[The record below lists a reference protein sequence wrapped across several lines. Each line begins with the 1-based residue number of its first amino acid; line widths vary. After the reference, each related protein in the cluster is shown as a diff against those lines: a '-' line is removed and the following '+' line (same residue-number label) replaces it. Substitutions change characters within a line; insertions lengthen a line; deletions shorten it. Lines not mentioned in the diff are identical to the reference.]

1 MAITYTWD
9 TKTVDTYPT
18 KSGKSDVIFK
28 VYWRLEGVDDTAEK
42 NSSARTGAEEIDTS
56 DLSNFTE
63 FADLKESDTTGW
75 VEDILGED
83 KINSYKSVIEA
94 AIQEKATPTV
104 VRKYVSEKKKIKH
117 GNKKHS
123 T

>member
-42 NSSARTGAEEIDTS
+42 NSSLKTGAEEIDTS
-56 DLSNFTE
+56 DLSSFTE
-63 FADLKESDTTGW
+63 FEDLKESDVTDW
-75 VEDILGED
+75 VEDILGTD
-83 KINSYKSVIEA
+83 KINSYKSVIEG

-104 VRKYVSEKKKIKH
+104 VRKYVSE
-117 GNKKHS
+117 
-123 T
+123 

>member
-28 VYWRLEGVDDTAEK
+28 VYWRLEGVDDTSEK
-42 NSSARTGAEEIDTS
+42 NSSVTTGVAEIDSS
-56 DLSNFTE
+56 DLSIFTE
-63 FADLKESDTTGW
+63 FADLKESDVTGW

-83 KINSYKSVIEA
+83 KINSYKTVIEA

-104 VRKYVSEKKKIKH
+104 VRKYISE
-117 GNKKHS
+117 
-123 T
+123 

>member
-28 VYWRLEGVDDTAEK
+28 VYWQLKGVDDTVDK
-42 NSSARTGAEEIDTS
+42 NANSVTGVAEIDTS
-56 DLSNFTE
+56 DLSSFTE

-75 VEDILGED
+75 VKDILGED
-83 KINSYKSVIEA
+83 KINGYKVIIDEV
-94 AIQEKATPTV
+94 IQEKATPTV
-104 VRKYVSEKKKIKH
+104 VRKYVSE
-117 GNKKHS
+117 
-123 T
+123 

>member
-83 KINSYKSVIEA
+83 KINSYKTVIEA
-94 AIQEKATPTV
+94 AIQEKAPPTV
-104 VRKYVSEKKKIKH
+104 VRKYVSE
-117 GNKKHS
+117 
-123 T
+123 